1 MPNSSLFFAE
11 EKIIDSATST
21 FNKIDKLS
29 KEDIKNAYKSIFKS
43 YKSLYKQFRRL
54 IKLSDKQQLKLNSL
68 NEALE
73 IRKHFIKKIFGRYLS
88 EDIVATLLETPDGL
102 KLGGERRVVTIMMTD
117 LRGFTALCETLSPE
131 NVLKIINTYLEVIS
145 EVVLK
150 YNGTIDEIIGDGLFI
165 IFGAPIQKSDDAIRS
180 VACAI
185 DMQLAMITVNQRIQ
199 KMGFP
204 ELELGIGINT
214 GEVVV
219 GNIGSQFRT
228 KYGLIGSNVNLTA
241 RIESY
246 TIGGQILI
254 SENTLKACG
263 DTVQVNNTFEVLPKG
278 LAKPINIYDIN
289 GIKAPYHLFLQKQKD
304 EMFTLE
310 TPLPV
315 LLYLIKQKH
324 VCDDAL
330 HGVIIKLNKAS
341 CIIECEIRLEMLSN
355 IKMTLFDEN
364 NNPVS
369 QELYAKINKNMTNH
383 STHYKIHFTS
393 IPQEARNF
401 FNGVMSKI

>member
-1 MPNSSLFFAE
+1 MPDSSLFFAE
-11 EKIIDSATST
+11 EKIIENATST
-21 FNKIDKLS
+21 FNNIDTIS
-29 KEDIKNAYKSIFKS
+29 KDEVKNGYQSLFKS

-54 IKLSDKQQLKLNSL
+54 IKLSDKQQHKLNSL

-73 IRKHFIKKIFGRYLS
+73 VRNLFIKKIFGRYLS
-88 EDIVATLLETPDGL
+88 EDIVNTLLETPDGL
-102 KLGGERRVVTIMMTD
+102 ELGGERRFVTIMMTD

-131 NVLKIINTYLEVIS
+131 NVLRIINTYLEIMS

-185 DMQLAMITVNQRIQ
+185 EMQLAMINVNQRIQ

-246 TIGGQILI
+246 SIGGQILI

-263 DTVQVNNTFEVLPKG
+263 NILQIKNTFEVLPKG
-278 LAKPINIYDIN
+278 LAKPINVYEIN
-289 GIKAPYHLFLQKQKD
+289 GIKTPYHLFLQKQKD
-304 EMFTLE
+304 DMFSLK
-310 TPLPV
+310 TPLPI
-315 LLYLIKQKH
+315 LLFLINGKH
-324 VCDDAL
+324 VCDNAL
-330 HGVIIKLNKAS
+330 RGVITKLNKTS
-341 CIIECEIRLEMLSN
+341 CVIECGTRLDILSN
-355 IKMTLFDEN
+355 IKMSLFDDD
-364 NNPVS
+364 NNPVT
-369 QELYAKINKNMTNH
+369 QDLYAKINKNFSDNSNDYTIN
-383 STHYKIHFTS
+383 FTS
-393 IPQEARNF
+393 IPLDARDF
-401 FNGVMSKI
+401 FNDIMSKL